1 MASIF
6 LFLSLNDN
14 QNDFFGIKFQ
24 RTFHYDSFLW
34 SDTNTYNVA
43 GGKTGFDME
52 ETKLPSYWATPFKRV
67 CLGMRIGKQ
76 VKFVPVD
83 MKASSLHSLIAGGVF
98 QATSLGRD
106 KWKSLIGSHASLQTG
121 CNREGFNAAAS
132 QSDSAKARIGILGN
146 DQRDCITC
154 DSRIGFGTGGHTDD
168 SNTCGNNAPNGF
180 TSDNGGN
187 NIKAMGY
194 ILVQ

>member
-1 MASIF
+1 MI
-6 LFLSLNDN
+6 LFCGATQTHTTLE
-14 QNDFFGIKFQ
+14 
-24 RTFHYDSFLW
+24 
-34 SDTNTYNVA
+34 
-43 GGKTGFDME
+43 GGKTGFDLE
-52 ETKLPSYWATPFKRV
+52 ETKLPSYWATPFTKV
-67 CLGMRIGKQ
+67 CLGMRIGQQ
-76 VKFVPVD
+76 VEFLPVD

-106 KWKSLIGSHASLQTG
+106 KWKSLIGSYASLQTG

-132 QSDSAKARIGILGN
+132 QSVSAKARIGILGN
-146 DQRDCITC
+146 DQGDCATC

-168 SNTCGNNAPNGF
+168 SNTCGDNTPNGF
-180 TSDNGGN
+180 TSDNGGK